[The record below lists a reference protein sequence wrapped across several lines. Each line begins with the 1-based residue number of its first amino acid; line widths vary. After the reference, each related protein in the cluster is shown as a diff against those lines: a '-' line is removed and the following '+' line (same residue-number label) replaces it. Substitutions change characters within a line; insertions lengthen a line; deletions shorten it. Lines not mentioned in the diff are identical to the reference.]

1 MRRRGARPALGSTA
15 MFLLAVA
22 VLGLM
27 GKCEANGVAD
37 TYEFEEAV
45 YTVAED
51 VGSATVY
58 VIRTGPHDAPNST
71 VDVATSDG
79 TAVAVND
86 TDYTAVTDT
95 LDFQLT
101 KNRVALS
108 VPIMDNDVENEDSVY
123 CFTLTL
129 SNPNP
134 VGTLGANSQVCIIEN
149 DNYFGGTCPPPEA
162 VIESN
167 GQAVIEVNVTSASDT
182 AVITWTDPTP
192 AGFQRLYTCFP
203 IGPSDHECNNGDSF
217 PISYTFTS
225 DGYNRRILVT
235 YTVYTTVG
243 LTMQEKCDFYLRV
256 LDPFPPEITCPSDI
270 VVAAGEGIMNGT
282 ADWVEPVGTDNSDVT
297 TNSYSPPLFLNIG
310 SHEFTYTAVD
320 SSGNE
325 ASCSFNVAITDGTAP
340 EIDCPANID
349 TDTDPQQ
356 SYATVLW
363 SAPNV
368 TDNSGEMIEP
378 VLSSASGSTFEI
390 GNHTVEVTAT
400 DSHNNTGMC
409 SFTVIVRDLEPPV
422 ITCPAN
428 MTVPTNASV
437 DNVTLALPDLASAS
451 DNLGTYDVKIAI
463 ADILYSVGESVTLYL
478 ATGEYAL
485 QYNVTD
491 PAGNSES
498 CYTFFTVVDE
508 EAPTITCPSVGS
520 STTDLGLPTANVS
533 FPDATASDNSMLA
546 VTFSANATSDTPF
559 NIGDTVVQFVATD
572 NSGNTDDCFFTITV
586 IDDEDPVVDC
596 PMNIEVDA
604 DLGQNYSTVMW
615 HAPNVTDN
623 SGESITPTLSHNSG
637 DQFPFGLT
645 TVTVNATDSSFNVGS
660 CAFTVYVLDP
670 EPPMITCPD
679 NQTRSTDLNVN
690 HVSLALPDAASA
702 SDNSGSYVIT
712 IDVAGSIYSVGDSVS
727 LDLATGQHLL
737 QYIITDNALN
747 NDTCE
752 MYVTVIDDE
761 DPRITCPA
769 AMTVPTDAGLAT
781 ANVTWELATVVDN
794 SMLPIT
800 PVDDPVSGSILPIG
814 DTTVRFNAT
823 DESGNS
829 AYCTFVVTVEDMEPP
844 SINCT
849 DLTFS
854 TSPGLPTA
862 YVTYDEPPAT
872 DNVGVMNTNCF
883 YVETSGQVLG
893 VGMHQA
899 ICVATDSSDERLTD
913 VCTLIITVEDNET
926 PNITCPAN
934 ETVATDGGAAVATFV
949 LPDLDSSVDN
959 TENFTVSIDVAG
971 AQYDIG
977 DNVTLSLA
985 TGVHLLQ
992 YTATDFYN
1000 NSEVC
1005 DMFVTVIDDEDP
1017 MITCPAAVTV
1027 GNDAGLATANVTW
1040 ELATVVDNSMLPI
1053 TPVDDPVSGS
1063 ILPIGD
1069 TTVQFNAT
1077 DESGNTASCTFV
1089 VTVGDDED
1097 PVVDCPMDIEVEA
1110 DPGQNYAT
1118 VMWSAPNVTDNSG
1131 ESITPTLSHD
1141 SGDQFPFGLT
1151 TVTVNATDSSFN
1163 LGSCAFTVNV
1173 LDLEPPMIICPDNQT
1188 NSTDLSADD
1197 VVVALPDAA
1206 SASDNSGSYV
1216 ITIDVAGT
1224 THMVG
1229 DSVTLDL
1236 ATGQHLLQYIIS
1248 DNALNNN
1255 TCDMFITV
1263 IDDED
1268 PRITCPAAKTVP
1280 TGDGLATANV
1290 FWARATV
1297 VDNSMLPITPV
1308 DDPVS
1313 GSILPIGDTTVR
1325 FNATDESGNSAYC
1338 TFVVTVED
1346 DEDPVVDCP
1355 MDIEVDTD
1363 LGQNYATVMWY
1374 APNVTDNSGESITPT
1389 LSHNSGDQFPFGLTT
1404 VTVNATDSSLNNGS
1418 CSFTVNVLD
1427 LEPPMII
1434 CPENQTNSTD
1444 LNVNHVTVALPDA
1457 ASASDNSGSYVITID
1472 VAGSTYMV
1480 GNSVTLDLATGQ
1492 HLLQY
1497 IISDNALNNNTC
1509 DMFITVI
1516 DDEDPRITCP
1526 AAKTVPTDDGLA
1538 TANVT
1543 WELATVMDNSMLPIQ
1558 PVDDPVSGSSLPIGD
1573 TTVRFNATDESGN
1586 SAYCTFVVT
1595 VEDDEDPVVDCPM
1608 DIEVDTDLGQNYATV
1623 MWHAPNVTDN
1633 SGESITPTLSHNSGD
1648 QFPFGLTTVTVNAT
1662 DSSFN
1667 LGSCSFTVNVLD
1679 LEPPMI
1685 ICPEN
1690 QTNSTDL
1697 NADDVIV
1704 ALPDAASASD
1714 NSGSYVI
1721 TIDVA
1726 GSTYMVGDSV
1736 TLNLATGQH
1745 LLQYIISDNAMNNNT
1760 CDMFITVIDEEDPV
1774 LTCPEDQMVVV
1785 PDNQLEATVTWLPPT
1800 VTDNSG
1806 EVPEAFPSQE
1816 NGTAVPIGVETT
1828 IFYNATDSAGNTGYC
1843 DFTILVIDNV
1853 PPVITCPAT
1862 LTEPTAFN
1870 KFYGPVTWVP
1880 PTVTDNVP
1888 ATVTVMSDYVNG
1900 SNFDLGDTVV
1910 TLTAIDA
1917 AGNND
1922 TCQFTITIV
1931 DLEPPVI
1938 YNCSDDFNVTTEPGE
1953 AYGIPVFTEPTAQ
1966 DNSGSVT
1973 IAGLGRSGT
1982 QFSIGPTEVT
1992 YVAIDAADNPT
2003 VCRLTILVI
2012 DDECPT
2018 IQSASECPADI
2029 VEFIQDA
2036 NSDNLTVTWTD
2047 PIFEDNSGIAPTVTV
2062 TPLAN
2067 NSFFPEGNT
2076 TVTIV
2081 AEDQSG
2087 NQFECVFLVTINVY
2101 DMTPPVF
2108 SSCPPTLPPVTT
2120 DPGLD
2125 TASPFDF
2132 GITVSDTGSG
2142 VESAVLSTN
2151 MPYQIG
2157 DNLVSLFARDFAGN
2171 VDYCNFNVTVSDNEM
2186 PNITSCPLDQTVF
2199 TRTDSPYG
2207 FPTWMDPVAVDNSGV
2222 VTVNC
2227 SMQSGDAFV
2236 IADTTVVCTAW
2247 DPSNNMETCSFI
2259 VTVVDNQPPVV
2270 TFCPENINQG
2280 TDAGE
2285 ATAVVTFSQPT
2296 ATDNDGLP
2304 IIPVGSHPNNSA
2316 FDLNDAY
2323 VSFTFTDSSDNV
2335 AYCNFTITV
2344 VDDEAPTS
2352 GDTCPN
2358 DTLVYTPTG
2367 RPTAPV
2373 QWVIPMAFDNVGVV
2387 GTSYNHLP
2395 GNEFPIAMTTVVYTS
2410 TDAAGNVGTCQFVVE
2425 VQDTENPVF
2434 DLCPL
2439 PITQPTDQ
2447 GSPDATVFWT
2457 VPNVTD
2463 NSGII
2468 ASLDVS
2474 NVPGEMFS
2482 IGPHTVTY
2490 TAVDEDN
2497 NIGTCS
2503 FPITVSDDEAPVLE
2517 NCQNN
2522 VTLYVP
2528 PDSTQLSA
2536 SWPFPTATDNAGPP
2550 TVFNATYTEIA
2561 VSQSPVTV
2569 TIDWQAGFVT
2579 VQQLYIGHYRCII
2592 RAEDAAGNSV
2602 ECVTE
2607 LWILDDVKPVFDQ
2620 CPPVLQA
2627 SYPTDLNLPT
2637 AVVSWTPPNVTD
2649 NSGGT
2654 VTVDASHMPGM
2665 AFDIGVTT
2673 VTLDATDDSGNME
2686 SCVFNVTVVDDQ
2698 RPNVTCPT
2706 GFTLYTDPQSN
2717 VSTGGWSLPDDA
2729 FDNSGVFTAT
2739 SSLDP
2744 TEPLA
2749 VSNHH
2754 VSYTVVDAAG
2764 NDINCDFY
2772 ITVLDN
2778 EDPYFEP
2785 CPASLTFQTDPQQNT
2800 ANVSWPPVIP
2810 MDNDAVQEY
2819 NSNYQPGHLFPI
2831 GDTDVEYNV
2840 TDTSGNKGSCFFVVT
2855 VEDMEPPTI
2864 TCPDPAIVTDTDPQR
2879 SVANVTFVTTA
2890 ADNSGEWTVSCTP
2903 ASATNFQV
2911 GVQNVMCIATDPSD
2925 NTETCSFAVLVSD
2938 NEDPVFDFC
2947 PSDITLNEPLES
2959 FVNFTIMVNWTQPV
2973 VTDNVGVVRLDVTH
2987 EPGSVFGIGS
2997 HLVTY
3002 TAYDAADNM
3011 ATCQFNIF
3019 VNDVQPPVITGCPM
3033 NLPRFPTDPTRDTA
3047 RAFWDE
3053 PQASDNSG
3061 SVTLTSNYDVGDAF
3075 PVGDTVVVYTAEDGS
3090 GNAVNCSFVV
3100 QVYDNEPPAFT
3111 GCPFQGVTSETSL
3124 QSDRGVASWSEPQ
3137 GTDNVAVANEQS
3149 DYQPGDSFPLGAT
3162 VVTYNVT
3169 DTAGLV
3175 AECSFT
3181 VLIQDNEDPVL
3192 ECPED
3197 ITVNIF
3203 THQGSVAVNYT
3214 TVNATD
3220 YASGLDTLTCSVAS
3234 GSSFSIGTNDVTCTA
3249 EDLANNVNFCIFRV
3263 IVVGSDD
3270 TILPVISNCP
3280 MNITLPS
3287 DNTTSTTIVS
3297 WTPPT
3302 ATDNSGDPV
3311 TLDVT
3316 TEPGSPFG
3324 LGVSVVTYTATD
3336 AAGLVSTCDFSVTIL
3351 DLENPH
3357 ILQCPADITRPTD
3370 SGMDSAVV
3378 DWASPG
3384 AIDNSGTVTLVASET
3399 PGSAFYLG
3407 VTFVTYTATD
3417 TDDNVEQCIFMI
3429 EIIDEED
3436 PVITGCPTVQLQRET
3451 EPGQNYSLVMWD
3463 EIAISDNSGNW
3474 TVETTGPSQ
3483 GRINVGDHQ
3492 VTYVA
3497 TDSAGNTAQCSF
3509 SIRVIDTELPVFSN
3523 CPTEIIKLVN
3533 ESGRDAVVT
3542 WNSLQITDNV
3552 GVDAGTLSSTH
3563 NSGDTFPF
3571 GGPTTVTVNVADV
3584 NGNTNFCSFTVTVSD
3599 APQALSNCPVY
3610 IQRPTDTGVA
3620 TAVVTWNDPDVE
3632 PQGASF
3638 DTQSTPYTSGDTV
3651 PLGRHN
3657 VTTTVFVD
3665 GDFNNPAQ
3673 CTFVVEVVDNEPPS
3687 WTACPGDAS
3696 ITPSI
3701 GAVNASVTWPPPMA
3715 QDNSGSVQVSPGSHN
3730 SGDLFPIGQT
3740 TVTYTA
3746 SDAVGHVITCSF
3758 LVTVRDLEDPVVT
3771 CPEAMTVNT
3780 DPSKGTATLTWTD
3793 ATASDNV
3800 AVTSLLA
3807 SPANGSPL
3815 IVGENTITYT
3825 AMDFAQNS
3833 HSCSFIITVIDN
3845 EPPVFSNCPSVASA
3859 VAATDQDMA
3868 IVVWDLPSASDN
3880 AVTVTVQSSQ
3890 SSAALYPLGVTPIVY
3905 LATDSAGNKANCTFD
3920 AIVTDSQIPVFS
3932 NCPGDLSENTAL
3944 NQAVAT
3950 GVVWTPPTASDNDPQ
3965 LQTVN
3970 NFDPPT
3976 DFPEGVTVVNYTA
3989 VDRAGNTASCI
4000 FTVTVTDMEDPVYTG
4015 CPASFSVPADMGTTT
4030 ANVSWIE
4037 PTASDNVAVTSSVS
4051 DVSPNT
4057 IFNFGA
4063 TVVEYTAMDAEGNTG
4078 NCIFTVTI
4086 LDSNAPRLV
4095 NCPSNQMFCADQG
4108 TLSRSVDWIE
4118 PTATDIEGA
4127 VTLTSDYSPGD
4138 TFNHTGTPTPVTY
4151 TATDESSMTA
4161 SCTFDVTIDDC
4172 EKPVISNC
4180 PAGFNLNGDL
4190 GGGSVAVSWTEP
4202 TATDNSGQYELNR
4215 THAPGEIF
4223 TADTSPVFVQ
4233 YAARDPSGNVATCVF
4248 MVVVTDTTAPV
4259 LRDCPSNQSITTDAN
4274 SNTGSAS
4281 WTPPTVDST
4290 PTDPVNLV
4298 PSHQPGAAFPVGTNP
4313 VTYTATD
4320 ASGNQ
4325 VVCKFWIIVRDNQLP
4340 TITCPADITREVA
4353 SGIPSDTVSWDPP
4366 VANDNN
4372 GVPTI
4377 QCAPPSGTAFDVG
4390 MDHIVTCTATDSSG
4404 NIAQCTITVSIVDAG
4419 NAILI
4424 TCPDDININTA
4435 TGQPN
4440 NVANWDD
4447 PTTSSSSPASITL
4460 TPTIQSGSAFGV
4472 GVNTVMYTASDGM
4485 GNTATCSF
4493 TVTVS
4498 DMEPPVFQTCP
4509 DDIIGI
4515 PTDDITWTTPTVTD
4529 NTVIFT
4535 LIASRS
4541 PGMFSLG
4548 VHHVT
4553 YTATDDH
4560 NNQQTCTFT
4569 ITIEENNKPM
4579 VSNCPVMLTRYIP
4592 EGESQVAVT
4601 WTEPT
4606 ATDQDGIARIEQNFY
4621 PGQNFTLGAYQ
4632 VTYMFI
4638 DNAGFAA
4645 TCQFVLNVERTPDT
4659 TPPDI
4664 TNCPMDQ
4671 AETLPEGQIK
4681 VGVSWTEPTIVD
4693 ARGTVSVDVN
4703 YHPGDLFSAGTTQVV
4718 YVATDGAG
4726 NTANCTF
4733 NVHVDVIDTV
4743 NPFWSGCPGDIQAF
4757 VPFGTPSKS
4766 VTWTPPTA
4774 SDAIS
4779 SVTTTASH
4787 TPGAQFNVG
4796 DTQVVYKATD
4806 VAGNRGY
4813 CNFTITITEAVDTQD
4828 PIINGCPMNI
4838 TREVNPGITQLSVSW
4853 TPPTAIDDFGTP
4865 SFVSNYQ
4872 VGHTFAVGTHEVV
4885 YTATD
4890 GSGNSA
4896 ECRFS
4901 ITITALTDSTP
4912 PTISNCPANITRRVG
4927 AAVTSIIVAW
4937 TPPTASDDFS
4947 GVSLTTTHNPSN
4959 SFQSGTTVVTYTAED
4974 GVGNT
4979 VTCVFSVNIINDATA
4994 PVFVGCPSDV
5004 GATAPSGQNQATASW
5019 TPPTATDDS
5028 GEPVNLQTTHEPP
5041 TLFNLGMTT
5050 VTYTA
5055 FDNYGN
5061 SDTCSFV
5068 VDVVDDQ
5075 GAPTILNCPDSINH
5089 YVASGVPQANVAWTA
5104 PTALPASATLTTD
5117 RESGTSFNA
5126 GTSTLVTYTAT
5137 DDLSRSSTCSFT
5149 VAVIVDTQAPVIANC
5164 PANIAETVPQG
5175 QTSLSVSW
5183 TPPVA
5188 TDNSGQVTLTPSHNP
5203 GDSFTVQTTPVTY
5216 TATDPFGLTTV
5227 CQFTVTITVSNDNTL
5242 PVISNCPSNI
5252 ARATDTGL
5260 ATASVTWT
5268 APTATDDQGAVTLT
5282 SDISPGFAF
5291 PIGMTEVTYTAIDG
5305 NNNQVTCVFT
5315 VTVTDEE
5322 NPTLANCPQSF
5333 TLSVAQATDQAIAN
5347 WTPPTASDNSGT
5359 VTRTTTFE
5367 PGQSLSVGQY
5377 PVTYTAM
5384 DPAGLT
5390 ATCMFTVTVQPSTGC
5405 NANPCNNGGAC
5416 IPAAN
5421 NGFTCSCTS
5430 FWMGTTC
5437 DEDVNECASAPATS
5451 ECSARGL
5458 SCFNRLDPV
5467 GYTCDCPVGFVRA
5480 GNSDNCLRARS
5491 FRFRITIVEI
5501 NGALA
5506 VFVTGLGNSNTVIF
5520 LSHQIRLQV
5529 LFALVFSGMPGFGN
5543 VVVLFFSPGSIVV
5556 EAVVN
5561 FDPSSTVTQ
5570 EDVNNAVR
5578 QGITTGDLLMGS
5590 EYKVTPSPSVVIE
5603 EVCVDGYCQNGG
5615 TCAPSSASYLSTCIC
5630 PSGYGGDRCQS
5641 MIVTTTTPAP
5651 GGGGLSTEA
5660 IIAIAVGA
5668 AVALLLILLISLA
5681 VCYLATRG
5689 RGRRS
5694 DYLYREDYEGD
5705 RGPKHRTNGS
5715 VYDVQFQPRENNG
5728 YRPSAASQFSVPYMA
5743 SGREAGIPL
5752 HRLID
5757 RGDADYY

>member
-1 MRRRGARPALGSTA
+1 
-15 MFLLAVA
+15 
-22 VLGLM
+22 
-27 GKCEANGVAD
+27 
-37 TYEFEEAV
+37 
-45 YTVAED
+45 
-51 VGSATVY
+51 
-58 VIRTGPHDAPNST
+58 
-71 VDVATSDG
+71 
-79 TAVAVND
+79 
-86 TDYTAVTDT
+86 
-95 LDFQLT
+95 
-101 KNRVALS
+101 
-108 VPIMDNDVENEDSVY
+108 MDNGVENEDYVY

-134 VGTLGANSQVCIIEN
+134 AGTLGANSQVCIIDN

-192 AGFQRLYTCFP
+192 AGVGWTYTCFP
-203 IGPSDHECNNGDSF
+203 IGTPPSNDCNDRVSF

-225 DGYNRRILVT
+225 NGYNRRILVT
-235 YTVYTTVG
+235 YTVYATLIPTV
-243 LTMQEKCDFYLRV
+243 TSKHCEFYLRV

-270 VVAAGEGIMNGT
+270 VEAAGEGIMNGT
-282 ADWVEPVGTDNSDVT
+282 ADWVEPVGTDNSEVT

-356 SYATVLW
+356 SYATVMW
-363 SAPNV
+363 NAPNV
-368 TDNSGEMIEP
+368 TDNSGEVIEP

-498 CYTFFTVVDE
+498 CYTFLTVVDE

-737 QYIITDNALN
+737 QYIIRDNALN
-747 NDTCE
+747 NDTCD
-752 MYVTVIDDE
+752 MYITVIDDE

-829 AYCTFVVTVEDMEPP
+829 AYCTFVVTVED
-844 SINCT
+844 
-849 DLTFS
+849 
-854 TSPGLPTA
+854 
-862 YVTYDEPPAT
+862 
-872 DNVGVMNTNCF
+872 
-883 YVETSGQVLG
+883 
-893 VGMHQA
+893 
-899 ICVATDSSDERLTD
+899 
-913 VCTLIITVEDNET
+913 
-926 PNITCPAN
+926 
-934 ETVATDGGAAVATFV
+934 
-949 LPDLDSSVDN
+949 
-959 TENFTVSIDVAG
+959 
-971 AQYDIG
+971 
-977 DNVTLSLA
+977 
-985 TGVHLLQ
+985 
-992 YTATDFYN
+992 
-1000 NSEVC
+1000 
-1005 DMFVTVIDDEDP
+1005 
-1017 MITCPAAVTV
+1017 
-1027 GNDAGLATANVTW
+1027 
-1040 ELATVVDNSMLPI
+1040 
-1053 TPVDDPVSGS
+1053 
-1063 ILPIGD
+1063 
-1069 TTVQFNAT
+1069 
-1077 DESGNTASCTFV
+1077 
-1089 VTVGDDED
+1089 DED

-1118 VMWSAPNVTDNSG
+1118 VMWYS
-1131 ESITPTLSHD
+1131 
-1141 SGDQFPFGLT
+1141 
-1151 TVTVNATDSSFN
+1151 
-1163 LGSCAFTVNV
+1163 
-1173 LDLEPPMIICPDNQT
+1173 
-1188 NSTDLSADD
+1188 
-1197 VVVALPDAA
+1197 
-1206 SASDNSGSYV
+1206 
-1216 ITIDVAGT
+1216 
-1224 THMVG
+1224 
-1229 DSVTLDL
+1229 
-1236 ATGQHLLQYIIS
+1236 
-1248 DNALNNN
+1248 
-1255 TCDMFITV
+1255 
-1263 IDDED
+1263 
-1268 PRITCPAAKTVP
+1268 
-1280 TGDGLATANV
+1280 
-1290 FWARATV
+1290 
-1297 VDNSMLPITPV
+1297 
-1308 DDPVS
+1308 
-1313 GSILPIGDTTVR
+1313 
-1325 FNATDESGNSAYC
+1325 
-1338 TFVVTVED
+1338 
-1346 DEDPVVDCP
+1346 
-1355 MDIEVDTD
+1355 
-1363 LGQNYATVMWY
+1363 
-1374 APNVTDNSGESITPT
+1374 PNVTDNSGESITPT

-1404 VTVNATDSSLNNGS
+1404 VTVNATDSSFNVGS

-1427 LEPPMII
+1427 LEPPMIT
-1434 CPENQTNSTD
+1434 CPDNQTNSTD
-1444 LNVNHVTVALPDA
+1444 LSADDVAVALPDA

-1543 WELATVMDNSMLPIQ
+1543 WELATVMDNSMLPIT
-1558 PVDDPVSGSSLPIGD
+1558 PVDDPVSGSFLPIGDTTVRFNATDESGNSAYCTFVVTVEDDEDPVVDCPMDIEVDADPGQNYATVMWHAPNVTDNSGESITPTLSQDSGDQFPFGLTTVTVNATDSSFNLGSCSFTVNVLDLEPPMITCPDNQTNSTDLSADDVAVALPDAASASDNSGSYVITIDVAGTTHMVGNSVTLDLATGQHLLQYIISDNALNNNTCDMFITVIDDEDPRITCPAAKTVPTDDGLATANVTWELATVMDNSMLPITPVDDPVSGSFLPIGD

-1982 QFSIGPTEVT
+1982 QFLIGPTEVT
-1992 YVAIDAADNPT
+1992 YVAIDAANNPT
-2003 VCRLTILVI
+2003 ACRLTILVI
-2012 DDECPT
+2012 DDEHPA

-2036 NSDNLTVTWTD
+2036 NSDNVTVTWTD
-2047 PIFEDNSGIAPTVTV
+2047 PVFEDNSGIAPTVTV

-2087 NQFECVFLVTINVY
+2087 NTFECVFLVTINVY

-2108 SSCPPTLPPVTT
+2108 SACPPSFSPVAT

-2186 PNITSCPLDQTVF
+2186 PNITSCPVDQTVF

-2304 IIPVGSHPNNSA
+2304 IIPVGSHPNNST
-2316 FDLNDAY
+2316 FDLNDTY

-2344 VDDEAPTS
+2344 VDDEAPTA

-2387 GTSYNHLP
+2387 GTSYTHLP
-2395 GNEFPIAMTTVVYTS
+2395 GDEFPIGMTTVVYTS

-2503 FPITVSDDEAPVLE
+2503 FPITISDDEAPVLD

-2579 VQQLYIGHYRCII
+2579 VQQLYIGHYQCII

-2686 SCVFNVTVVDDQ
+2686 SCVFNVTVVDEQ
-2698 RPNVTCPT
+2698 RPNVTCPS

-2785 CPASLTFQTDPQQNT
+2785 CPASMTFQTDPQQNT
-2800 ANVSWPPVIP
+2800 ANVTWPPVIP

-2819 NSNYQPGHLFPI
+2819 SSNYQPGHLFPI

-2959 FVNFTIMVNWTQPV
+2959 FVNFTIMVNWTLPV
-2973 VTDNVGVVRLDVTH
+2973 VTDNVDVVRLEVTH

-2997 HLVTY
+2997 HLVMY

-3011 ATCQFNIF
+3011 ATCQFNVF

-3111 GCPFQGVTSETSL
+3111 GCPFQGVTSDTSL

-3149 DYQPGDSFPLGAT
+3149 DYRPGDSFPLGAT

-3316 TEPGSPFG
+3316 TEPGSPFS

-3417 TDDNVEQCIFMI
+3417 SDDNVEQCIFMI

-3497 TDSAGNTAQCSF
+3497 TDSAGNPAQCSF

-3542 WNSLQITDNV
+3542 WNALQITDNV

-3599 APQALSNCPVY
+3599 
-3610 IQRPTDTGVA
+3610 
-3620 TAVVTWNDPDVE
+3620 
-3632 PQGASF
+3632 
-3638 DTQSTPYTSGDTV
+3638 
-3651 PLGRHN
+3651 
-3657 VTTTVFVD
+3657 
-3665 GDFNNPAQ
+3665 
-3673 CTFVVEVVDNEPPS
+3673 
-3687 WTACPGDAS
+3687 
-3696 ITPSI
+3696 
-3701 GAVNASVTWPPPMA
+3701 
-3715 QDNSGSVQVSPGSHN
+3715 
-3730 SGDLFPIGQT
+3730 
-3740 TVTYTA
+3740 
-3746 SDAVGHVITCSF
+3746 
-3758 LVTVRDLEDPVVT
+3758 
-3771 CPEAMTVNT
+3771 
-3780 DPSKGTATLTWTD
+3780 
-3793 ATASDNV
+3793 
-3800 AVTSLLA
+3800 
-3807 SPANGSPL
+3807 
-3815 IVGENTITYT
+3815 
-3825 AMDFAQNS
+3825 
-3833 HSCSFIITVIDN
+3833 
-3845 EPPVFSNCPSVASA
+3845 
-3859 VAATDQDMA
+3859 
-3868 IVVWDLPSASDN
+3868 
-3880 AVTVTVQSSQ
+3880 
-3890 SSAALYPLGVTPIVY
+3890 
-3905 LATDSAGNKANCTFD
+3905 
-3920 AIVTDSQIPVFS
+3920 
-3932 NCPGDLSENTAL
+3932 
-3944 NQAVAT
+3944 
-3950 GVVWTPPTASDNDPQ
+3950 
-3965 LQTVN
+3965 
-3970 NFDPPT
+3970 
-3976 DFPEGVTVVNYTA
+3976 
-3989 VDRAGNTASCI
+3989 
-4000 FTVTVTDMEDPVYTG
+4000 
-4015 CPASFSVPADMGTTT
+4015 
-4030 ANVSWIE
+4030 
-4037 PTASDNVAVTSSVS
+4037 
-4051 DVSPNT
+4051 
-4057 IFNFGA
+4057 
-4063 TVVEYTAMDAEGNTG
+4063 
-4078 NCIFTVTI
+4078 
-4086 LDSNAPRLV
+4086 
-4095 NCPSNQMFCADQG
+4095 
-4108 TLSRSVDWIE
+4108 
-4118 PTATDIEGA
+4118 
-4127 VTLTSDYSPGD
+4127 
-4138 TFNHTGTPTPVTY
+4138 
-4151 TATDESSMTA
+4151 
-4161 SCTFDVTIDDC
+4161 
-4172 EKPVISNC
+4172 
-4180 PAGFNLNGDL
+4180 
-4190 GGGSVAVSWTEP
+4190 
-4202 TATDNSGQYELNR
+4202 
-4215 THAPGEIF
+4215 
-4223 TADTSPVFVQ
+4223 
-4233 YAARDPSGNVATCVF
+4233 
-4248 MVVVTDTTAPV
+4248 
-4259 LRDCPSNQSITTDAN
+4259 
-4274 SNTGSAS
+4274 
-4281 WTPPTVDST
+4281 
-4290 PTDPVNLV
+4290 
-4298 PSHQPGAAFPVGTNP
+4298 
-4313 VTYTATD
+4313 
-4320 ASGNQ
+4320 
-4325 VVCKFWIIVRDNQLP
+4325 
-4340 TITCPADITREVA
+4340 
-4353 SGIPSDTVSWDPP
+4353 
-4366 VANDNN
+4366 
-4372 GVPTI
+4372 
-4377 QCAPPSGTAFDVG
+4377 
-4390 MDHIVTCTATDSSG
+4390 
-4404 NIAQCTITVSIVDAG
+4404 
-4419 NAILI
+4419 
-4424 TCPDDININTA
+4424 
-4435 TGQPN
+4435 
-4440 NVANWDD
+4440 
-4447 PTTSSSSPASITL
+4447 
-4460 TPTIQSGSAFGV
+4460 
-4472 GVNTVMYTASDGM
+4472 
-4485 GNTATCSF
+4485 
-4493 TVTVS
+4493 
-4498 DMEPPVFQTCP
+4498 MEPPVFQTCP

-4515 PTDDITWTTPTVTD
+4515 PTDAITWTTPTVTD

-4592 EGESQVAVT
+4592 EGESQVEVT

-4703 YHPGDLFSAGTTQVV
+4703 YRPGDLFSAGTTQVV

-4796 DTQVVYKATD
+4796 DTQVVYTATD

-4865 SFVSNYQ
+4865 SFVSNFQ
-4872 VGHTFAVGTHEVV
+4872 VGHTFAVSTHEVV

-4912 PTISNCPANITRRVG
+4912 PTISNCPAKITRRVG

-5004 GATAPSGQNQATASW
+5004 GATAPPGQNQATASW

-5117 RESGTSFNA
+5117 REPGTSFNA

-5149 VAVIVDTQAPVIANC
+5149 VAVIVDTQAPVIVNC
-5164 PANIAETVPQG
+5164 LSNIAETVPQG

-5203 GDSFTVQTTPVTY
+5203 GDGFTVQTTPVTY
-5216 TATDPFGLTTV
+5216 TATDPFGLTAV
-5227 CQFTVTITVSNDNTL
+5227 CQFTVTVTVSNDNTL

-5377 PVTYTAM
+5377 PVTYTAT
-5384 DPAGLT
+5384 DPADLT
-5390 ATCMFTVTVQPSTGC
+5390 ATCTFTVTVQPSTGC
-5405 NANPCNNGGAC
+5405 NASPCNNGGAC